1 MGHYTET
8 PAGRHYFFTLGYIR
22 STIIMSVGVVDGQP
36 GKPNFGPYEAAPV
49 NTREWQKGMCDCAE
63 DCAWCCWTCCCTPCA
78 AAQIAMRNDEN
89 CCVGCWLNTLGIQS
103 VRTKMRIRSVLRAMF
118 ARIAPWHT
126 VVTAVLSVR
135 CTWKSKKSESRNLSS
150 QFTNIPQ

>member
-22 STIIMSVGVVDGQP
+22 STIITVGVVDGQP

-103 VRTKMRIRSVLRAMF
+103 VRTKMRIRYGLKGNVCQDCAM
-118 ARIAPWHT
+118 AYCCYC
-126 VVTAVLSVR
+126 
-135 CTWKSKKSESRNLSS
+135 CTICQMHLEMKE
-150 QFTNIPQ
+150 IGI